1 LGKAADMNT
10 RAVFESLSKAMV
22 AIAVML
28 SILIVAA
35 GPASASPARPITAL
49 FLAIG
54 TLGLVALNLANNSAS
69 RR

>member
-1 LGKAADMNT
+1 MNA
-10 RAVFESLSKAMV
+10 REVFEALSKALV

-28 SILIVAA
+28 SILILAA

-49 FLAIG
+49 MLAIG
-54 TLGLVALNLANNSAS
+54 TLGLVALSLAKNSVP